1 LGVLGWW
8 WFVWVLERCGG
19 ALVNKK
25 GSRRRERAVS
35 GPCMQKLQQTKRF
48 GVRKSFSEL
57 QGDLISGFPR
67 DRCAIAGYGLVLYSY
82 SIPCE
87 QKGRAERGMEE
98 VD

>member
-1 LGVLGWW
+1 
-8 WFVWVLERCGG
+8 
-19 ALVNKK
+19 
-25 GSRRRERAVS
+25 
-35 GPCMQKLQQTKRF
+35 MQKLQQTKRF